1 MMTPNKKMLI
11 ALLVVVV
18 AVLVGLGMYKKS
30 CACKKAAPSGA
41 AAGGEKKVT
50 IASPETSKPVIK
62 KVSAPEDAKVAPAE
76 PMPVLAA

>member
-30 CACKKAAPSGA
+30 CACKKAAVA
-41 AAGGEKKVT
+41 APESEKKVT
-50 IASPETSKPVIK
+50 IASPETAKPMIK